1 MKIIKAKYQKEVSVE
16 LLDVIYLLKILE
28 ELFDGDGKITTLLK
42 VLINKTQSA
51 FKKNEDYIVLS
62 Y

>member
-1 MKIIKAKYQKEVSVE
+1 MKIIKAKYQKDVSAE

-51 FKKNEDYIVLS
+51 FKKNEDCRKLY